1 MLFAAADQAG
11 AFLLADFN
19 VAEDLFDLT
28 AVDLGAHLRVFQ
40 PGQADFDAV
49 ESFGQFGDELVV
61 DPFLD
66 EDAGAGAADLTLV
79 EEDAQLGAVH
89 GHVPIAVVE
98 EDIRRFAAQFQC
110 RRDEF
115 SWAAL

>member
-1 MLFAAADQAG
+1 MF
-11 AFLLADFN
+11 ADFD

-49 ESFGQFGDELVV
+49 EAFCQFSDEFVV

-66 EDAGAGAADLTLV
+66 EDAGTGAADLALV
-79 EEDAQLGAVH
+79 EEDAQLAPSMAMSQSQSSKKMFADLPPNSKVAGMSF
-89 GHVPIAVVE
+89 PE
-98 EDIRRFAAQFQC
+98 LPYRRRGRFP
-110 RRDEF
+110 
-115 SWAAL
+115 

>member
-1 MLFAAADQAG
+1 MF
-11 AFLLADFN
+11 ADFD

-49 ESFGQFGDELVV
+49 EAFCQFSDEFVV

-66 EDAGAGAADLTLV
+66 EDAGTGAADLALV
-79 EEDAQLGAVH
+79 EEDAQLGPVH

-98 EDIRRFAAQFQC
+98 EDVCRFAA
-110 RRDEF
+110 
-115 SWAAL
+115 

>member
-1 MLFAAADQAG
+1 MPFAAADQAG

-61 DPFLD
+61 DPFLTKMR
-66 EDAGAGAADLTLV
+66 EPAQQTWPWLKRMPSWAPSMAMSQSQSSKKIFADLPPSSSV
-79 EEDAQLGAVH
+79 AGMS
-89 GHVPIAVVE
+89 
-98 EDIRRFAAQFQC
+98 
-110 RRDEF
+110 F